1 MNSID
6 DGLEGNGS
14 KANPIAGQI
23 VLADQLI
30 GVAAEGGLDSEVQVG
45 PTAMSLGTP
54 LVRWPVAGCHVLIS
68 AQEILRCTLKRPPK

>member
-14 KANPIAGQI
+14 KANPIVGQI

-30 GVAAEGGLDSEVQVG
+30 GVAAEGGLDSEVEVG
-45 PTAMSLGTP
+45 PTA
-54 LVRWPVAGCHVLIS
+54 AGNATGAMAGGGLSC
-68 AQEILRCTLKRPPK
+68 ADQA